1 VAWRDRDGDGAEVQ
15 QTVTELNNICN
26 VSGASYALL
35 MTSQWLG
42 RSVLLTMILKDRNTI
57 KN

>member
-1 VAWRDRDGDGAEVQ
+1 
-15 QTVTELNNICN
+15 VTKSNNIRN